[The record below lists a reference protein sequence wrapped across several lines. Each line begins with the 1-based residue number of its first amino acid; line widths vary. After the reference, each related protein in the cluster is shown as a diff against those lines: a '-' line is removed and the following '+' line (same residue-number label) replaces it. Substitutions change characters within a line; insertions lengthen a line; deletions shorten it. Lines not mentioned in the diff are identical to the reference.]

1 MLLMRLLMQMLILL
15 MLQTMQMP
23 MSLLS
28 RVLVILLMLVQM
40 MLMLIVALTFSFQ
53 TRAKCAPPH
62 HLRRGLNLSCCEI
75 DSSDVDADCAWA
87 RLPRWVIRFLLLF
100 VIPLPFSS
108 LSSLPPFSPLPPN
121 KMWTKCGQNMDI
133 KWTRNSQRQNQTR
146 VVSSVLQAL
155 IPGHKGC

>member
-28 RVLVILLMLVQM
+28 RVLVILLMLVLM

-75 DSSDVDADCAWA
+75 DSSDADADCAWE

-108 LSSLPPFSPLPPN
+108 LAPFPTPPQ
-121 KMWTKCGQNMDI
+121 TKCGQNVDK
-133 KWTRNSQRQNQTR
+133 KWTQCGKTHRQN
-146 VVSSVLQAL
+146 
-155 IPGHKGC
+155 IDNI